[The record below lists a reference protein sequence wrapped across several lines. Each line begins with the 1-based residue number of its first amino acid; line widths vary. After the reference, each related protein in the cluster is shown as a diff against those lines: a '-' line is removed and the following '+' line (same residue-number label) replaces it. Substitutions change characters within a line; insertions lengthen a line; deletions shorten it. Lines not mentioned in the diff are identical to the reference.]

1 MEIRRGEEQ
10 MSNLFGTF
18 GIRGLANEKVDSELA
33 MTLGQALAT
42 HLDGEGKV
50 AVGYDPRT
58 SSEMLEHA
66 MVSGLIS
73 GGCDVL
79 RVGMVPTPVL
89 SFSANHLSCDAGVMI
104 TASHNPPEYNGLKFW
119 DEEGAGFVRE
129 REDEL
134 ENLYEQ
140 GGKLADWDELGETMT
155 VDALSKYKRALLE
168 KVPKFDKELKVIV
181 DCANGAGSV
190 IAPHILRELGCKVIT
205 LNSQPDGHFPGRMPE
220 PTPENIGDLK
230 KAVTSMDADLGIA
243 HDGDADRTIIVDEN
257 GEVVSG
263 DRVFALAGINYLKDR
278 KNPRIITTVATSTV
292 MDDAAEKLG
301 GEVIRTKVGEPELV
315 REYRKNGGDLA
326 GEENG
331 GVIFPDWAMC
341 RDGMM
346 AAVQII
352 DYAARTGKTISE
364 LSDTLPEYK
373 QRKKKT
379 DCPNYLKQKVLDDL
393 SKKLEDKNPD
403 TTDGLRIEVE
413 DGWYILRP
421 SGTEPIFRCFSEAK
435 TDERA
440 EELANKGMEYLKE
453 SIKIVKE
460 ESS

>member
-1 MEIRRGEEQ
+1 MAD
-10 MSNLFGTF
+10 LFGTF
-18 GIRGLANEKVDSELA
+18 GIRGLVNEKVDSELA
-33 MTLGQALAT
+33 LRLGQALAT
-42 HLDGEGKV
+42 HLNGEGKV

-58 SSEMLEHA
+58 SSEMIEHA

-134 ENLYEQ
+134 ENLYEK
-140 GGKLADWDELGETMT
+140 GGELADWNELGETEK
-155 VDALSKYKRALLE
+155 VNALSKYKKALLE
-168 KVPKFDKELKVIV
+168 KIPKFDKELKVIV

-230 KAVTSMDADLGIA
+230 KAVTSMGADLGIA
-243 HDGDADRTIIVDEN
+243 HDGDADRTIIVNEK

-263 DRVFALAGINYLKDR
+263 DRVFALAGINYLRDR
-278 KNPRIITTVATSTV
+278 NNPRIITTVATSIV

-301 GEVIRTKVGEPELV
+301 GEVVRTKVGEPELV

-331 GVIFPDWAMC
+331 GVIFPDWTMC
-341 RDGMM
+341 RDGIM

-440 EELANKGMEYLKE
+440 EELANKGMEAVKE
-453 SIKIVKE
+453 SIETIKKE
-460 ESS
+460 TG

>member
-1 MEIRRGEEQ
+1 MAD
-10 MSNLFGTF
+10 LFGTF
-18 GIRGLANEKVDSELA
+18 GIRGLVNEKVDSELA
-33 MTLGQALAT
+33 LKLGQALAT
-42 HLDGEGKV
+42 HLNGEGKV

-58 SSEMLEHA
+58 SSEMIEHA

-129 REDEL
+129 REEEL
-134 ENLYEQ
+134 ENLYEK
-140 GGKLADWDELGETMT
+140 GGELADWNELGETEK
-155 VDALSKYKRALLE
+155 VNALSKYKKALWE
-168 KVPKFDKELKVIV
+168 KIPKFDKELKVIV

-230 KAVTSMDADLGIA
+230 KAVTSMGADLGIA
-243 HDGDADRTIIVDEN
+243 HDGDADRTIIVNEK
-257 GEVVSG
+257 GEVISG

-278 KNPRIITTVATSTV
+278 NNPRIITTVATSMV

-301 GEVIRTKVGEPELV
+301 GEVVRTKVGEPELV

-331 GVIFPDWAMC
+331 GVIFPDWTMC
-341 RDGMM
+341 RDGIMT
-346 AAVQII
+346 AVQII

-364 LSDTLPEYK
+364 LSNTLPEYK

-379 DCPNYLKQKVLDDL
+379 DCPNHLKQKVLDEL
-393 SKKLEDKNPD
+393 SKKFADKNPD
-403 TTDGLRIEVE
+403 TTDGLRIDVE
-413 DGWYILRP
+413 DAWYILRP

-440 EELANKGMEYLKE
+440 EELANKGMEAVKE
-453 SIKIVKE
+453 SIETVKKE
-460 ESS
+460 TS

>member
-1 MEIRRGEEQ
+1 MAD
-10 MSNLFGTF
+10 LFGTF
-18 GIRGLANEKVDSELA
+18 GIRGLVNEKVDSELA
-33 MTLGQALAT
+33 LKLGQALAT
-42 HLDGEGKV
+42 HLNGEGKV

-58 SSEMLEHA
+58 SSEMIEHA

-129 REDEL
+129 REEEL
-134 ENLYEQ
+134 ENLYEK
-140 GGKLADWDELGETMT
+140 GGELADWNELGETEK
-155 VDALSKYKRALLE
+155 VNALSKYKKALLE
-168 KVPKFDKELKVIV
+168 KIPKFDKELKVIV

-230 KAVTSMDADLGIA
+230 KAVTSMGADLGIA
-243 HDGDADRTIIVDEN
+243 HDGDADRTIIVNEK
-257 GEVVSG
+257 GEVISG

-278 KNPRIITTVATSTV
+278 NNPRIITTVATSMV

-301 GEVIRTKVGEPELV
+301 GEVVRTKVGEPELV

-331 GVIFPDWAMC
+331 GVIFPDWTMC
-341 RDGMM
+341 RDGIMT
-346 AAVQII
+346 AVQII

-364 LSDTLPEYK
+364 LSNTLPEYK

-379 DCPNYLKQKVLDDL
+379 DCPNHLKQKVLDEL
-393 SKKLEDKNPD
+393 SKKFADKNPD
-403 TTDGLRIEVE
+403 TTDGLRIDVE
-413 DGWYILRP
+413 DAWYILRP

-440 EELANKGMEYLKE
+440 EELANKGMEAVKE
-453 SIKIVKE
+453 SIETVKKE
-460 ESS
+460 TS